1 MNRRPDR
8 TGYSLTG
15 PKILLSVLAE
25 KIGARLQGPDAEVG
39 GIAGAG
45 EAGPGQ
51 VTFLSNP
58 KYAGA
63 ARDTKASAIIAKQP
77 VPGSGCAF
85 LLTPDPYLAFARA
98 VEQFHPAVR
107 LSAGVSPQ
115 ASVHPTAALG
125 KEVHVGPFAVVA
137 EGAVVGDRVTLY
149 PGAYVGK
156 GAAVGEDTVLHPHV
170 VLYEGVRVG
179 KRVLLHAGC
188 VIGSDGF
195 GFAPTPQGYRKI
207 PQVGTVEIGD
217 DVEIGANT
225 TIDRAALGVTRVGP
239 GSKLDN
245 LIQVGHNVEIGRDT
259 VIAAQVG
266 ISGSARIGNRVMI
279 GGQSGLAG
287 HLEVGDGV
295 MLGAKTGVMVSL
307 SAKENRTWSGVPA
320 MPHRTWLKLGMLLPR
335 LPDLFRRV
343 ARLEGGKTA
352 EEGEE

>member
-1 MNRRPDR
+1 M
-8 TGYSLTG
+8 GSEG
-15 PKILLSVLAE
+15 PKILLSVLAGE
-25 KIGARLQGPDAEVG
+25 IGARLQGPDAEVS
-39 GIAGAG
+39 GIAGVDK
-45 EAGPGQ
+45 AGPGQ

-58 KYAGA
+58 KYARQA
-63 ARDTKASAIIAKQP
+63 IATKASAIIATQP
-77 VPGSGCAF
+77 IPGAGCAF

-98 VEQFHPAVR
+98 VERFHPPVR
-107 LSAGVSPQ
+107 LPAGVSAQ

-156 GAAVGEDTVLHPHV
+156 GAFVGEDTVLHPKV
-170 VLYEGVRVG
+170 TLYEGVRVG

-195 GFAPTPQGYRKI
+195 GFAPTPEGYRKI

-225 TIDRAALGVTRVGP
+225 TIDRAALGVTRIGP
-239 GSKLDN
+239 GTKLDN

-259 VIAAQVG
+259 VIAALVG
-266 ISGSARIGNRVMI
+266 IAGSARIGNRVMI

-295 MLGAKTGVMVSL
+295 MLGAKSGVAVSL
-307 SAKENRTWSGVPA
+307 SAKENRAWSGVPA
-320 MPHRTWLKLGMLLPR
+320 MPHRTWLKMVTLLPR
-335 LPDLFRRV
+335 LPELFRRV
-343 ARLEGGKTA
+343 TRLEGRKPA
-352 EEGEE
+352 EGEE